1 MNITRERRFNHDMFL
16 RPLTIKKSTKHLFQ
30 WQGKNLSPWGISE
43 FQSNTSKKIEV
54 MSKISIQFRFRN
66 PRFVVEQV
74 FSCLPPIFFFV
85 NSVIIANK
93 DSVYFN
99 AFVAYAN
106 SFG

>member
-1 MNITRERRFNHDMFL
+1 
-16 RPLTIKKSTKHLFQ
+16 
-30 WQGKNLSPWGISE
+30 
-43 FQSNTSKKIEV
+43 